1 MEKCNNREE
10 IVRSIDNQTP
20 NSYLVYIVTVSANNA
35 ILANSIKAAAASCK
49 LLSQWGKLKAEH
61 ARGRTNGGKV
71 ERKALLSQD
80 PHFPLFTAW
89 WASSSSVLILGSWN
103 THHHHLNW
111 CHLKKNPS
119 TVIGLLPA
127 ILRTV
132 TAPNLCTRCHQ
143 WNRRT

>member
-61 ARGRTNGGKV
+61 ARGRTNGEKV

-80 PHFPLFTAW
+80 PHFPLFTA
-89 WASSSSVLILGSWN
+89 
-103 THHHHLNW
+103 
-111 CHLKKNPS
+111 
-119 TVIGLLPA
+119 
-127 ILRTV
+127 
-132 TAPNLCTRCHQ
+132 
-143 WNRRT
+143 